1 MLYLQTSV
9 KSKSDSIGINRFGF
23 DVPTLNKTGIKR
35 ENRNTSE
42 IGSDFDYRRIRALYL
57 RCRTLELRFIYTLIY
72 NNVI

>member
-57 RCRTLELRFIYTLIY
+57 KRASSLPLTTQNWVFD
-72 NNVI
+72 NF